1 MYVDFYSDLE
11 CSDFVFGKRFPNVYS
26 RMCVI
31 VRLWTLKQERLQ
43 LRKIFT
49 EQIQKYWLHAPYIV
63 ISRVIS
69 DASQ

>member
-11 CSDFVFGKRFPNVYS
+11 CSDFVFGKRFPDVYS

-49 EQIQKYWLHAPYIV
+49 ELLVHPPYIV